1 MITSSFLGVVGL
13 LNATSGITPSHTLI
27 TLFFYFTSI
36 TTLGMNYGYKSR
48 SKSAASAYRR
58 RGGNYGG
65 YSKKF
70 GAFKKAGRKSAKQP
84 FVTKRLSRREI
95 KYDDDYFNLNK
106 WESFSAPVTGL
117 NGGYMNWVLGGVIST
132 TKTIATQMKD
142 GMGGNMVTVHA
153 NDVTMMPNCLT
164 NVDTG
169 TTAKTRIGNLI
180 TPRYLT
186 IKGVLSAAKTLNP
199 KDEETTFKD
208 EPGSDP
214 MLFLLRFVRTS
225 IKVFI
230 VRDKSMNEKGYVTY
244 NDVFELPFNAGSA
257 LNPFLWHRKVD
268 SIGRY
273 EILKEYELE
282 LDQDD
287 PQASFSYTIPLMGKP
302 IRFNGAASTWQYDA
316 ARTVGAD
323 QIDAL
328 PFANGVSPSVATVRT
343 LKKSSEA
350 QSMTNGIYILA
361 VAHTAAAGTVES
373 SHYDSPTMIFSS
385 RLTFEDN

>member
-1 MITSSFLGVVGL
+1 
-13 LNATSGITPSHTLI
+13 
-27 TLFFYFTSI
+27 
-36 TTLGMNYGYKSR
+36 MNYGYKSR

-117 NGGYMNWVLGGVIST
+117 NGGYINWVLGGVIST
-132 TKTIATQMKD
+132 TKTIATQVKD
-142 GMGGNMVTVHA
+142 GMSGNMVTVHA
-153 NDVTMMPNCLT
+153 NDTTMMPNCLT

-180 TPRYLT
+180 EPRYIT

-244 NDVFELPFNAGSA
+244 NDVFELPFNAGSS

-323 QIDAL
+323 HIDAL
-328 PFANGVSPSVATVRT
+328 PFANGVSPFTATVRT

>member
-1 MITSSFLGVVGL
+1 
-13 LNATSGITPSHTLI
+13 
-27 TLFFYFTSI
+27 
-36 TTLGMNYGYKSR
+36 MNYGFKSR

-58 RGGNYGG
+58 RGGSYGG

-70 GAFKKAGRKSAKQP
+70 GAYKKAGRKSAEQP
-84 FVTKRLSRREI
+84 FVAKRLSRREV

-106 WESFSAPVTGL
+106 WEKTSTSPSGVAA
-117 NGGYMNWVLGGVIST
+117 GYVNWVLGGVIST
-132 TKTIATQMKD
+132 AKVLATQVRD
-142 GMGGNMVTVHA
+142 GMGGNLVNVYTD
-153 NDVTMMPNCLT
+153 DVTMMPNCLT
-164 NVDTG
+164 NVETG

-180 TPRYLT
+180 APRYIT
-186 IKGVLSAAKTLNP
+186 IKGILSAARTLNP

-214 MLFLLRFVRTS
+214 MTFLLRYMRTS
-225 IKVFI
+225 IKLFI

-244 NDVFELPFNAGSA
+244 NDVFETPAAADSMQ
-257 LNPFLWHRKVD
+257 NPFLWNRKVD

-273 EILKEYELE
+273 EILKEYKFE

-287 PQASFSYTIPLMGKP
+287 PQASFSYTIPLMGKT
-302 IRFNGAASTWQYDA
+302 IRYNGAASTWQYEG

-323 QIDAL
+323 YINNVA
-328 PFANGVSPSVATVRT
+328 FANGITPSEASVRT
-343 LKKSSEA
+343 LKKSSET

-361 VAHTAAAGTVES
+361 VAHTAVAGTLDRAQ
-373 SHYDSPTMIFSS
+373 YDSPTMIFSS